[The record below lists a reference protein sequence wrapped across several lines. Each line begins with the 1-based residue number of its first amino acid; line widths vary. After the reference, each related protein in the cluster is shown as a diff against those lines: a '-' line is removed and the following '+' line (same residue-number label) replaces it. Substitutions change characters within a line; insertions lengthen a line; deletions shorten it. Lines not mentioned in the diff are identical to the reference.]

1 MKWSN
6 SCGYCGCYWTACTC
20 HEHDYPE
27 EVNYYHDE
35 YSIRCN
41 MCGEAIV
48 SPTPINFSGTCS
60 GCEKELHDE
69 SLEAAY
75 EYAESCGG
83 TVEVRNG
90 RVTVIEPPVREEP
103 QCYICRC
110 PTDKNEEI
118 CDFCISEN
126 YTHVIKLKPGCAEAY
141 YRRGLARYKLNQFG
155 LANSDFDKAIE
166 LNPDYAEAYY
176 RRGRLQFWQS
186 EYEVIETEYELSHS
200 EAGTLNLKCSDTPP
214 PDLTSSISDFDKA
227 VELNPDYAEAYFY
240 RGRAKDRSNQFA
252 SAVADFDKVIELQP
266 DYVEAVHYR
275 EISKRKAFDDYIA
288 WGNSELR
295 KPESYYAIDYF
306 DKAIELQP
314 DSAEAYYS
322 RGLAKMYGKGYSRGA
337 CRYESA
343 NSDFDKAIE
352 LTPDDPKV
360 YYCRG
365 DVRHKLKQFE
375 SAIADY
381 DKAIE
386 LSPCFYYAYYHRGHT
401 KYKLRQ
407 FESAISDYDKT
418 IEPTPDCV
426 DPYYYRGLAKLCL
439 SEYNAAIA
447 DFSIVIEHDYTH
459 ACAYISRAVAHS
471 FLSQSESATADYNEA
486 IELYSTALIH
496 GKELK
501 HIIIGWDEGV
511 NDLLKKNGVEVDRL
525 LCSEWC
531 GEMACRCSANHP
543 MLGQYSAY
551 APRSWWISDEYHELN
566 DCAPAAFSA
575 LFQKFTEE
583 TPFLVVPDKEGLVG
597 VFWTCYEDGE
607 PCSYVRKIPIA
618 VSAPNKADEPDIDDI
633 PF

>member
-1 MKWSN
+1 MSITYTRFAIGDIGVNMKWSN
-6 SCGYCGCYWTACTC
+6 SCSYCGCYWTVCTC

-35 YSIRCN
+35 YSTRCN

-60 GCEKELHDE
+60 WCEKELQDE
-69 SLEAAY
+69 SLSAAY
-75 EYAESCGG
+75 EYAKSCGG
-83 TVEVRNG
+83 TVVVSG
-90 RVTVIEPPVREEP
+90 GKVSVVDIREESDE
-103 QCYICRC
+103 QYGDDRDNNF
-110 PTDKNEEI
+110 TQ
-118 CDFCISEN
+118 
-126 YTHVIKLKPGCAEAY
+126 TIKLK
-141 YRRGLARYKLNQFG
+141 
-155 LANSDFDKAIE
+155 
-166 LNPDYAEAYY
+166 PDYAEAYY
-176 RRGRLQFWQS
+176 RRGRLKFWQS
-186 EYEVIETEYELSHS
+186 EYEVIEAEYELSHS
-200 EAGTLNLKCSDTPP
+200 ESGTLNLKCSDTPP
-214 PDLTSSISDFDKA
+214 PDLTSSISDFNKA
-227 VELNPDYAEAYFY
+227 VELNPDSAEAYFY

-252 SAVADFDKVIELQP
+252 SAVADFDKAIELQP

-275 EISKRKAFDDYIA
+275 EIAKRKAFDDYIA
-288 WGNSELR
+288 WGNAELC

-306 DKAIELQP
+306 DKAIEMQP
-314 DSAEAYYS
+314 DCAEAYYS
-322 RGLAKMYGKGYSRGA
+322 RGLAKMYGKGISLGA

-343 NSDFDKAIE
+343 TSDFDKAIVI
-352 LTPDDPKV
+352 TPDDPKV
-360 YYCRG
+360 YYRRG
-365 DVRHKLKQFE
+365 DVKHKLKQFE

-386 LSPCFYYAYYHRGHT
+386 LSPDFDYAYYHRGHT
-401 KYKLRQ
+401 KYKLKQ

-426 DPYYYRGLAKLCL
+426 DPYYYRGLAKFCL
-439 SEYNAAIA
+439 SEYDAAIA

-471 FLSQSESATADYNEA
+471 FLSQSESATADYNEG

-511 NDLLKKNGVEVDRL
+511 DLLKKNGVKVDKLR
-525 LCSEWC
+525 CDEWC
-531 GEMACRCSANHP
+531 GALACRCSANHP
-543 MLGQYSAY
+543 DLWEWSAY
-551 APRSWWISDEYHELN
+551 VPRAWWTSDEYHELN
-566 DCAPAAFSA
+566 DCAPAALGT
-575 LFQKFTEE
+575 LFQKFSET

-597 VFWTCYEDGE
+597 VFWTYYEDGE

-618 VSAPNKADEPDIDDI
+618 VPVPNKPDEPDIDDI